1 MKICL
6 LVIDC
11 LRPDHL
17 GCYGYNR
24 NTSPYTDKIAQNG
37 LVFSNTYAQA
47 NWTYPSVYSM
57 MTGRYP
63 SILELSWFD
72 QKINPAF
79 PVLPEVLASHGYK
92 TAIFSPFSMLLNRDT
107 FCSHFDEMQSARV
120 DSNALDNLTTWLG
133 NYDDSFLMFHVGEY
147 VHEPFQAEEELV
159 DLFLDSST
167 RPDKAKKSRA
177 IQVLTSKTT
186 TGNDLRKIIGNINK
200 HLTSLSKNDLSYLTA
215 CYDAGIRKVDGF
227 IRDVHSLLKGCGD
240 DYLFMLLADHGQ
252 SFMEHGFFGHGN
264 TVYDEVVK
272 VPLVVDFPGCKAA
285 RISDNIQLMDIYPTI
300 LEHLQVEMPQEVDGT
315 SFAKALKNEQ
325 LTSRTAFSE
334 GYPYVSFRQG
344 DHKIISSYS
353 KFWDRA
359 EVSRLFSTGMTKSR
373 LRDALSLYQRFR
385 PAKMFNL
392 HEDPL
397 ETNNIR
403 AKHPDLAA
411 EYNNNLGAILDSIR
425 HNSLSPTNIPI
436 DENIQKQ
443 LEKLG
448 YL

>member
-6 LVIDC
+6 LIIDC

-17 GCYGYNR
+17 GCYGYDR

-37 LVFSNTYAQA
+37 LVFTNTYAQA

-57 MTGRYP
+57 VTGRYP
-63 SILELSWFD
+63 SVLELSWFD

-79 PVLPEVLASHGYK
+79 PVLPEVLSSHGYQ

-107 FCSHFDEMQSARV
+107 FCSHFDEMQSV
-120 DSNALDNLTTWLG
+120 KVNSNALDNFTTWLG
-133 NYDDSFLMFHVGEY
+133 SHDDSFLMFHVGEY

-167 RPDKAKKSRA
+167 RPDRAKKSRA
-177 IQVLTSKTT
+177 VQVLTSKTT
-186 TGNDLRKIIGNINK
+186 TGNDLRKIIGKINK
-200 HLTSLSKNDLSYLTA
+200 NLTALSKNELAYLLA

-227 IRDVHSLLKGCGD
+227 IRDVHELLKGCGD

-272 VPLVVDFPGCKAA
+272 VPLVVDFPGCKGA
-285 RISDNIQLMDIYPTI
+285 RVSENIQLMDIYPTI
-300 LEHLQVEMPQEVDGT
+300 MEHLKLDMPTEVDGV
-315 SFAKALKNEQ
+315 SFAKALKGQQ
-325 LTSRTAFSE
+325 LSPRTAFSE
-334 GYPYVSFRQG
+334 GYPYVSLRSG
-344 DHKIISSYS
+344 DHKLISSYS
-353 KFWDRA
+353 KFWDRS
-359 EVSRLFSTGMTKSR
+359 EVSRLFSSGMTKSR
-373 LRDALSLYQRFR
+373 FRDMLSLYQQFR
-385 PAKMFNL
+385 PAKMFDL
-392 HEDPL
+392 GEDPL
-397 ETNNIR
+397 ETKNIR
-403 AKHPDLAA
+403 AQHSDLATK
-411 EYNNNLGAILDSIR
+411 YSDHIGTILGSIQK
-425 HNSLSPTNIPI
+425 NALPPTNIPI
-436 DENIQKQ
+436 DESIQRQ